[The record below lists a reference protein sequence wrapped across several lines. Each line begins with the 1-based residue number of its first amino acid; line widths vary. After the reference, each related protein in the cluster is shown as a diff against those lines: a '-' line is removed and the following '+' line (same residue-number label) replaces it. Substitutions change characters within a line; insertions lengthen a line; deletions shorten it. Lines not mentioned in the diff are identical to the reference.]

1 LKRIGLSLLGLLHC
15 SAVWSLQSDL
25 TLQQMNHRAFAVTGG
40 APSEVLALAQATDGI
55 LWVGGQTGLSRFDG
69 LKFVRYPGPTDEPL
83 SSINISALFAAPDGG
98 LWIGF
103 QLGGVALLG
112 AGHLTHYG
120 PRDGLPEGGVWAFAS
135 DHDGALWVAARGGLA
150 RLRGEHWERVASDSI
165 PTATALLVDRAGTLW
180 VMTRDAVFARIAAKG
195 NFREMAKLDKASNP
209 RTSSLTMSP
218 DGKVWAGTAQDGVV
232 IRMGSPLDPQPGEP
246 RSFHLTEGGRPL
258 LFDREGN
265 LWLAHDA
272 LLRVPSRE
280 LMSDRSSGQPV
291 APEKFN
297 HTADGLSS
305 DLVRVI
311 FQDRE
316 ANIWVGTNTG
326 LDRFSRSNVVPMVS
340 LPHCHGIGYAH
351 AAGDSG
357 TLWSACPSAD
367 STMGFVTESRDG
379 RLVGQQ
385 NTGIFTAGYREPDGD
400 VWFAGP
406 SGLGHLERDRFA
418 TIPLPEPARGLDVQ
432 AVARDRSGAMWVS
445 VVRQGVFRFAD
456 GQWSVPDAVPRE
468 PAIVITAQGQGPLWF
483 GYPGNRIARL
493 EGRAVKLFD
502 SSYGLNVG
510 NVTAIYAQGKQV
522 WVGGELGFARFDG
535 TRFVPVVGA
544 SGDPFTGVSGIVGT
558 TDGDLWLNAI
568 GGIAHVPAQEVERMI
583 RDPGYRVRYD
593 TFDSLDGVSGSPLQ
607 LRPLPS
613 ALQTTDGRVWF
624 VMSDGLVWIDPTHLI
639 RNTLVP
645 PVTIWSIG
653 SGGKQYP
660 NLANDLRLPVHTTS
674 LQIDYTAGSLTIP
687 ERVHFRY
694 KLEGSDRE
702 WQDVGNRREALY
714 TNLGPGRYTFRV
726 VASNN
731 DGVWNNT
738 GAFTNFTITPA
749 FYQTNWFYS
758 LCALLCLGILFVLY
772 KLRVQ
777 QVAAQVRG
785 RLEARLAER
794 ERIAR
799 ELHDTLLQGV
809 QGLIWRFQA
818 VADRIPTHEPSRDLM
833 EQSLARAD
841 QVLGESRDRVKDLRA
856 LGSDVAD
863 LPQALAA
870 EGEHLASAYPAQ
882 FRASIAGVHR
892 DLHPIVREEVFLIAR
907 EALCNAFRHA
917 GAHHIEAEV
926 TYTEAALQ
934 LRIRDDG
941 QGISAEV
948 LEAGGRSGH
957 FGLLGMRERAAKI
970 RARMTVWS
978 KPAAGTEIDLRVPAD
993 VAYRPS
999 QNAPLR
1005 RRSWRHILYRFAER
1019 RRHDIS
1025 GGGAAE

>member
-1 LKRIGLSLLGLLHC
+1 MKRIGLCFLGLLHC
-15 SAVWSLQSDL
+15 SALWSLESDL

-40 APSEVLALAQATDGI
+40 APSEVLALAQATDGT
-55 LWVGGQTGLSRFDG
+55 LWLGGQTGLSRFDG
-69 LKFVRYPGPTDEPL
+69 LKFVPYPGPTDEPL
-83 SSINISALFAAPDGG
+83 PSINISALFAAPDGG

-103 QLGGVALLG
+103 HLGGVALLR

-120 PRDGLPEGGVWAFAS
+120 PRDGLPEGAVWAFAW

-150 RLRGEHWERVASDSI
+150 RLRGAHWERVASDSI
-165 PTATALLVDRAGTLW
+165 PTATSMLVDGAGTLW
-180 VMTRDAVFARIAAKG
+180 VMARDAVLARIAG
-195 NFREMAKLDKASNP
+195 ERDFREMAKLDQASNP
-209 RTSSLTMSP
+209 LTSSLTMSP
-218 DGKVWAGTAQDGVV
+218 DGKVWAATPQDGVV
-232 IRMGSPLDPQPGEP
+232 IRMGSPLDPRPGEP
-246 RSFHLTEGGRPL
+246 RLFRLTDGSRPL

-265 LWLAHDA
+265 LWLAHEA
-272 LLRVPSRE
+272 LLRIPSRE
-280 LMSDRSSGQPV
+280 LIDARSTGQPV
-291 APEKFN
+291 ATEKFS

-316 ANIWVGTNTG
+316 ANIWVGTNAG

-340 LPHCHGIGYAH
+340 LPQCHGIGYAH

-357 TLWSACPSAD
+357 TLWSACPTTD
-367 STMGFVTESRDG
+367 STMGFVTESREG

-385 NTGIFTAGYREPDGD
+385 DTGIFTAGYRDPDGG

-406 SGLGHLERDRFA
+406 SGLGHLERGRFV
-418 TIPLPEPARGLDVQ
+418 TIPLPEQARGLDVQ

-445 VVRQGVFRFAD
+445 VVRKGLFRLSNGEWF
-456 GQWSVPDAVPRE
+456 VPDAVPGE
-468 PAIVITAQGQGPLWF
+468 PAIVVTAQAQGPLWF
-483 GYPGNRIARL
+483 GYPNNRIARL
-493 EGRAVKLFD
+493 EGPNVQLFD
-502 SSYGLNVG
+502 SSHGLNVG
-510 NVTAIYAQGKQV
+510 NVTAIYAQEKHV

-535 TRFVPVVGA
+535 TRFVPVVSA
-544 SGDPFTGVSGIVGT
+544 SGNPFTGISGIVGT
-558 TDGDLWLNAI
+558 NNGDLWLNAI
-568 GGIAHVPAQEVERMI
+568 GGIAHVPAREVERMI
-583 RDPGYRVRYD
+583 RDPRYRVRCD
-593 TFDSLDGVSGSPLQ
+593 TFDSLDGVSGSPIQ

-613 ALQTTDGRVWF
+613 ALETTDGRVWF
-624 VMSDGLVWIDPTHLI
+624 VMSDGLVWIDPTHPI
-639 RNTLVP
+639 RNALAP

-653 SGGKQYP
+653 SGGKRYP
-660 NLANDLRLPVHTTS
+660 NLGADLHLPVHTTS

-749 FYQTNWFYS
+749 FYQTKWFYS
-758 LCALLCLGILFVLY
+758 LCALVCLGILFVLY

-777 QVAAQVRG
+777 QVTAQVRG

-818 VADRIPTHEPSRDLM
+818 VADRIPKQEPSRGLM
-833 EQSLARAD
+833 EQALERAD

-856 LGSDVAD
+856 SGSDVAD

-870 EGEHLASAYPAQ
+870 EGEQLAFAHPTL
-882 FRASIAGVHR
+882 FRTSVEGAPR
-892 DLHPIVREEVFLIAR
+892 DLHPIVREEVLLIAR
-907 EALCNAFRHA
+907 EALCNAFRHS
-917 GAHHIEAEV
+917 GAHHIEVEV
-926 TYTEAALQ
+926 SYTEAALQ
-934 LRIRDDG
+934 VRIRDDG
-941 QGISAEV
+941 QGIGAEV
-948 LEAGGRSGH
+948 LDAGGRPGH
-957 FGLLGMRERAAKI
+957 FGLLGMRERATKI
-970 RARMTVWS
+970 RAQLTVWS
-978 KPAAGTEIDLRVPAD
+978 KPAAGTEVDLRVPAD
-993 VAYRPS
+993 VAYRRS
-999 QNAPLR
+999 QNTPR
-1005 RRSWRHILYRFAER
+1005 RTRSWRDILRWSAE
-1019 RRHDIS
+1019 HDRNRMP
-1025 GGGAAE
+1025 GGGASE